1 MPESSVNEVI
11 ERFLSQPMYKRY
23 FTGSPFARKTI
34 HNLFQLLKQNYREEE
49 ILEDVMDD
57 AMKETVKSYTS
68 SKGSAIRIFR
78 KFLEFLKD
86 EYGQELQISF
96 PEIDISSSFERQ
108 MYLAKMVQFEA
119 LNMEDLADKLWVSKR
134 TLEEDLGRIR
144 GKGTDPIRVCGKTF
158 EVKEVERRN
167 GRIHFASTVHPL
179 FLTFNLTQVM
189 ATLKGLQAMSMEP
202 AMKTYAM
209 ESAASIWQ
217 QLSVYAKERI
227 FYVLT
232 EIMPEEIVWYK
243 ELDQVVADLFQTEY
257 EMGTKD
263 PSAVLM
269 DCIKNGKPFHV
280 EYLTGEEKSV
290 FYTGCTV
297 IPRSFGEGFFAVDSD
312 QGRQVLYFDRVL
324 KSAYTEEGLI

>member
-1 MPESSVNEVI
+1 MREITINEAI
-11 ERFLSQPMYKRY
+11 DRFLSQPMHKRY
-23 FTGSPFARKTI
+23 FSGSPFARKTI
-34 HNLFQLLKQNYREEE
+34 HNLFQLLKQNYGEEE
-49 ILEDVMDD
+49 MLEDAMDY

-86 EYGQELQISF
+86 AYDQDLQISF

-108 MYLAKMVQFEA
+108 MYLAKMVQFEV
-119 LNMEDLADKLWVSKR
+119 LSMEDLADKLWVSKR
-134 TLEEDLGRIR
+134 TLEEDLSRIR

-167 GRIHFASTVHPL
+167 GKIHFASTVHPL

-189 ATLKGLQAMSMEP
+189 ATLKGLQAMSRDP

-217 QLSVYAKERI
+217 QLSLYAKERI

-263 PSAVLM
+263 PSAVLL

-280 EYLTGEEKSV
+280 EYLTEEEKTV

-312 QGRQVLYFDRVL
+312 QGRQVLHFHRVL
-324 KSAYTEEGLI
+324 KSAYREEGLI